1 MIKLYST
8 PTCTYCLQ
16 AKKYLREKGVQFIE
30 YDVAANPFRAEEML
44 HKSRQ
49 QGVPV
54 FEING
59 RIIVGFDRKIID
71 LELSRLY

>member
-44 HKSRQ
+44 HKSKQ